1 MAVDLSSPGG
11 LLAGLGYEGQIA
23 TGVHSTIRSR
33 VNSGSSAIPFGR
45 AVAKGTTTGTCK
57 LLAGN
62 TDVIVGISVMRPL
75 HPLLSGAV
83 AFNQYDDVP
92 LLNEGEIYAKASET
106 VVDGDGVIALVAGGG
121 TLGSARVGKADT
133 SGRLT
138 IPNAF
143 WVGDVVSG
151 QIGKIAINTG
161 ATIYSAT

>member
-11 LLAGLGYEGQIA
+11 LQFALGYEGQIA
-23 TGVHSTIRSR
+23 SGVHSTVRSR

-45 AVAKGTTTGTCK
+45 AVARGTTSGTCK
-57 LLAGN
+57 LLAAN
-62 TDVIVGISVMRPL
+62 TDAIVGISCMRPL
-75 HPLLSGAV
+75 HPLLSSAV

-92 LLNEGEIYAKASET
+92 LLNEGCIYALASET
-106 VVDGDGVIALVAGGG
+106 VVDGDGVIALVSGGG

-133 SGRLT
+133 SGRLAV
-138 IPNAF
+138 PNAV

-161 ATIYSAT
+161 ITVYSAT